1 MTLDNLIGRNWTLD
15 DARQMTTMAMKAGNM
30 PRVHPNGFIQ
40 LDLDNPNSFDVHS
53 PETGWVKHKG
63 HSGGNVRLHIWN
75 PPGFELPHQKSDNE
89 IHDHVFDMQ
98 STVVKGRLIQRLY
111 WFVIGSAEKPEYELY
126 RAVYDQRSSSRL
138 EPIGVRG
145 IIRPWDSQLV
155 VAGESYTQPAFTFHE
170 SSANGCVVTIMEKL
184 TIHDGIPVAICE
196 IGNPPDNDFD
206 RATAA
211 PVDYLWQAIEAAL
224 A

>member
-1 MTLDNLIGRNWTLD
+1 MEPNTMTLDNFVSNNWTLD
-15 DARQMTTMAMKAGNM
+15 DARMMTGIARESGNM

-40 LDLDNPNSFDVHS
+40 LDLDQQ
-53 PETGWVKHKG
+53 TKGWEKKKG
-63 HSGGNVRLHIWN
+63 HSGGNVRLHVWN

-89 IHDHVFDMQ
+89 IHDHVFDMH
-98 STVVKGRLIQRLY
+98 STVVRGRLVQRLY
-111 WFVIGSAEKPEYELY
+111 WFVVGGTEKSEYELY
-126 RAVYDQRSSSRL
+126 RAVYDKGSSSRL

-155 VAGESYTQPAFTFHE
+155 VAGETYTQPAFTFHE
-170 SSANGCVVTIMEKL
+170 SAANGCVVTVMEKL
-184 TIHDGIPVAICE
+184 TIHDGIPVAICS

-211 PVDYLWQAIEAAL
+211 PTDYLWQAIEAAL